1 MKNTIQ
7 FSSQQKECIRKGALK
22 RQGLIREAKKAANRA
37 AGKAVR
43 EEYLDTILTGTTG
56 IGKTFNIEKSVQEV
70 GVPYITLKGN
80 KSMFAFGGDLMLL
93 HSRIPKG
100 TKMALII
107 DDCDSFFE
115 NKENINILK
124 GMTGKTG
131 TRQFQ
136 YNKKINEHMFT
147 EAQMSVMDQYQSD
160 GMHGFTVPTDD
171 FIFIF
176 TTNFNLPFE
185 SDAKEYSERNGG
197 SAKANRLGDLAAIR
211 GRFNVKDYMLD
222 KQTNWGWIA
231 EVALNDNALSMLES
245 EAERMF
251 LLDWMYNNWDNM
263 TETNIRTI
271 EKMAYEMVDYPED
284 FRDNW
289 EADFLK

>member
-1 MKNTIQ
+1 MIQ
-7 FSSQQKECIRKGALK
+7 LSTKQKEAISKGAQK
-22 RQGLIREAKKAANRA
+22 RKSLIREAEKAAQRA
-37 AGKAVR
+37 AGNAVR

-56 IGKTFNIEKSVQEV
+56 IGKTHNIEKAVESL
-70 GVPYITLKGN
+70 GVPSITLKGN

-93 HSRIPKG
+93 HSRMPKG
-100 TKMALII
+100 TKLALII

-124 GMTGKTG
+124 GMTGKKG

-147 EAQMSVMDQYQSD
+147 EAQMSVMSQYQTE
-160 GMHGFTVPTDD
+160 GMHGFVVPTDD

-185 SDAKEYSERNGG
+185 SDAKEHLERNGG
-197 SAKANRLGDLAAIR
+197 SAKANRMQDLAAIR
-211 GRFNVKDYMLD
+211 GRFNVKDYQLD
-222 KQTNWGWIA
+222 FETNWGWIA
-231 EVALNDNALSMLES
+231 EVALNDGGLSMLTE
-245 EAERMF
+245 EQCLI
-251 LLDWMYNNWDNM
+251 LLDWMYNNWNNM

-271 EKMAYEMVDYPED
+271 EKMAYEMVDYPEEY
-284 FRDNW
+284 RDNW

>member
-1 MKNTIQ
+1 MIQ
-7 FSSQQKECIRKGALK
+7 FSTHQKEAIFKGAQK
-22 RQGLIREAKKAANRA
+22 RKGLIREAKKAANRA

-56 IGKTFNIEKSVQEV
+56 IGKTYNIEKSVQEV
-70 GVPYITLKGN
+70 GVPSLTLKGN

-93 HSRIPKG
+93 HSRMPKG
-100 TKMALII
+100 SKLALII

-115 NKENINILK
+115 TKENINILK
-124 GMTGKTG
+124 GMTGKRG

-147 EAQMSVMDQYQSD
+147 EGQLAVMDEYKTE

-176 TTNFNLPFE
+176 TTNFKLPFE
-185 SDAKEYSERNGG
+185 SDAKEMLEKNGG
-197 SAKANRLGDLAAIR
+197 SAKANRMQDLAAIR
-211 GRFNVKDYMLD
+211 GRFNVKDYQLD
-222 KQTNWGWIA
+222 FETNWGWIC
-231 EVALNDNALSMLES
+231 EVALNDNGLSMLES
-245 EAERMF
+245 ELQVII
-251 LLDWMYNNWDNM
+251 LLDWMWNNWHNM

-271 EKMAYEMVDYPED
+271 EKMAYEMVDYPNEY
-284 FRDNW
+284 RDNW